1 MRPSITRFSLTLATM
16 VVPSLLTIS
25 CSGESEGVDVPG
37 AAVADTA
44 APTTNELPATTS
56 SSTASTTT
64 TAPPTTAPPT
74 TAAPTTT
81 LEPQPPTTAERTIT
95 LLRQGDE
102 GPRVEVVQ
110 LKLIVLGYLP
120 AGSATGVFDGAT
132 NSAVLAFQSEYGL
145 VVDGLVGPETE
156 RSISAAAESINP
168 EG

>member
-1 MRPSITRFSLTLATM
+1 MRPSITRFSLALATM

-37 AAVADTA
+37 AAVANTA

-56 SSTASTTT
+56 SSTTSTT
-64 TAPPTTAPPT
+64 TTAPPT

>member
-44 APTTNELPATTS
+44 APTTNEVPATTS
-56 SSTASTTT
+56 SSTTSTT
-64 TAPPTTAPPT
+64 TTAPPT